1 MVKRGDGS
9 VSWLFYAFFLSNV
22 VQAVEQVSYRNEC
35 YGKNADPHQ
44 NAGYTQG
51 FQIYKE
57 VGIDQRGGCGR
68 NQNRSVELQNDCL
81 NQEEDNVS
89 KGECGGSEGIIPLSL
104 FPLIEQKPVNNV
116 QNGKRNMENQAAH
129 TPVGLGV
136 TAFRTGQHD
145 VEHQE
150 GQQNGQHADELQHG
164 CGGDVAVILPFYRL
178 DQGREHDTDT
188 EIIADVGEMDVEIP
202 ANDIDVVEDSETC
215 DTANKSQRA
224 VDGLKN
230 QLDSSVFNHNDP
242 PYSLPGCRAAWRF
255 TILDVSR

>member
-9 VSWLFYAFFLSNV
+9 VSWLFYAFFFSDA
-22 VQAVEQVSYRNEC
+22 VQAEEQVSYRNKC

-44 NAGYTQG
+44 NAGYALG
-51 FQIYKE
+51 FQVYKE
-57 VGIDQRGGCGR
+57 VGIDQRGGCGGY
-68 NQNRSVELQNDCL
+68 QNGSVELQNDCL

-129 TPVGLGV
+129 TPVCLGI

-145 VEHQE
+145 VEYQE
-150 GQQNGQHADELQHG
+150 GQQNAKHTDELEDRHSRNI
-164 CGGDVAVILPFYRL
+164 AVFVLLCCL
-178 DQGREHDTDT
+178 DQRGKHHT
-188 EIIADVGEMDVEIP
+188 EAQEIADVGEVYVEIP
-202 ANDIDVVEDSETC
+202 ANGIDVVEDSETC

-230 QLDSSVFNHNDP
+230 QLDSSVFNHNNP

-255 TILDVSR
+255 TIFDVSR